1 MAFSRITLQFTRR
14 VEIGEV
20 INFAYKDL
28 DINSGALSF
37 TLNETCAMFRT
48 GPGLFEYDQE
58 SGVPTDPG
66 NSIISWRNA
75 WLLDHNSNNNFT
87 VTLLSGNQVRI
98 EAKKTN
104 IEFLNQ
110 SSNAGVTF
118 TIENEAAVP
127 TFFIDQVL
135 NQEASTNK
143 CDQVKVRVECTD
155 IIQDLLSPVQ
165 QLGVNATF
173 VEFDWP
179 RDQAVSIQVTDGN
192 NTRIQAHTTPK
203 FLLTPTVSVV
213 KTTTGGNATVSQQP
227 NILGNTYSI
236 DNITYQN
243 SNVFPG
249 LLEGNFTAYVK
260 DVYGCVRTAPFTIDA
275 FTPEVAKKRPI
286 AYLSNTNSI
295 RYKKDESWDNV
306 TIFKNDYNTL
316 SFEEQARLVIRF
328 VHQYLNSDVVSTQL
342 KTSYETVEAN
352 AIDCSTGQKTALTV
366 IRKTDNLNKKDR
378 RDALG
383 YSFAD
388 GRFGFY
394 FTAGNIYDPELP
406 TNVVTGTYD
415 LYGGLPQWGKVGVF
429 ISVEQTGFAK
439 ITGIEF
445 VEDVNAYV
453 LIVDGDFSA
462 NPNPQT
468 VEATYNVFDW
478 DAFEFDVD
486 LAAIP
491 YDAFHVEVLLSDAT
505 DGFDSVRFLSEEI
518 QGFDDLSEFITLVSY
533 NTENNDIAY
542 STGIKHLIRL
552 DYDLFGLADESEL
565 DTEKGD
571 QQVYNLKGYSY
582 PKKVL
587 SLSHLT
593 TGIARKVRQML
604 TLDTVII
611 NGVNYVVE
619 EVGEPIRI
627 GITNQYKMDVTL
639 FEIEDKLA
647 ADQVDTGISIEIED
661 VPGLIADN
669 DDFIK
674 YE

>member
-20 INFAYKDL
+20 INFSYRDL
-28 DINSGALSF
+28 DVNSGIFSF
-37 TLNETCAMFRT
+37 TLNETCALFRL
-48 GPGLFEYDQE
+48 GPGQFEYDQE

-66 NSIISWRNA
+66 NSILFWRQA
-75 WLLDHNSNNNFT
+75 WLLDHNSTNKFT
-87 VTLLSGNQVRI
+87 VTLLSGNRVLI

-118 TIENEAAVP
+118 TIENEAQVP
-127 TFFIDQVL
+127 TFFISQVL

-155 IIQDLLSPVQ
+155 NIQDLLSPVQ
-165 QLGVNATF
+165 ILGVNATF

-179 RDQAVSIQVTDGN
+179 RDQAIVVQVTDGN
-192 NTRIQAHTTPK
+192 NTRIQNHLTPK
-203 FLLTPTVSVV
+203 FLLAPTVDVV
-213 KTTTGGNATVSQQP
+213 KTTTGGNATISQQP
-227 NILGNTYSI
+227 NLSGNTYSL
-236 DNITYQN
+236 DNSNYQN

-260 DVYGCVRTAPFTIDA
+260 DIYGCVRSTPFTIDA
-275 FTPEVAKKRPI
+275 FTPEVAKKTPI

-295 RYKKDESWDNV
+295 RYKKDESWDYV
-306 TIFKNDYNTL
+306 TVFKNDYNTL

-328 VHQYLNSDVVSTQL
+328 VHQYLGTDVVATQL

-352 AIDCSTGQKTALTV
+352 AIECKTGNKTPLTV
-366 IRKTDNLNKKDR
+366 IKKTDNLNKKDR
-378 RDALG
+378 RDAIG
-383 YSFAD
+383 YSFPD

-394 FTAGNIYDPELP
+394 FTAGQVYDPEQP
-406 TNVVTGTYD
+406 SNEVIGTYE
-415 LYGGLPQWGKVGVF
+415 LYGGLPQWGRAGVF
-429 ISVEQTGFAK
+429 LSVNAVSFAK
-439 ITGIEF
+439 ILEVEF
-445 VEDVNAYV
+445 VEDINAYV
-453 LIVDGDFSA
+453 LVVDGDFSA
-462 NPNPQT
+462 NPNPQIL
-468 VEATYNVFDW
+468 EATYNVFDW

-486 LAAIP
+486 MGSVP
-491 YDAFHVEVLLSDAT
+491 YDAFQVEILLSDAT
-505 DGFDSVRFLSEEI
+505 DGFDDIRFLSEEI
-518 QGFDDLSEFITLVSY
+518 QKQTDLSDYISIVSY
-533 NTENNDIAY
+533 NSENIDIAY

-565 DTEKGD
+565 ETEKGD

-582 PKKVL
+582 PKKRL
-587 SLSHLT
+587 SLTRLT

-604 TLDTVII
+604 TLDTIII
-611 NGVNYVVE
+611 NGVKYVVE
-619 EVGEPIRI
+619 EVSEPTRI
-627 GITNQYKMDVTL
+627 GITNQYKMEVVL
-639 FEIEDKLA
+639 YEIEDKLA
-647 ADQVDTGISIEIED
+647 SDQVDTGIQIDIED